1 MIYPAVVYLMDL
13 SAGRTRE
20 FLIATVMA
28 CGFLTF
34 YSLPDGIPFLV
45 RLTMMVAVQF
55 AVGKA
60 LKREE
65 MR

>member
-34 YSLPDGIPFLV
+34 YALPDGIPFLV
-45 RLTMMVAVQF
+45 RLTMMVAVQV
-55 AVGKA
+55 AVGKT
-60 LKREE
+60 LQREVLQ
-65 MR
+65 